1 MCATNVTTGLCLG
14 RRLVCARACGWEC
27 GARTCGGR
35 TCWPNV
41 RQEWDKDDGSSLEDK
56 VKSLHQHDV
65 PAVLVSVKLV
75 GLQAG
80 SVESGGFAVDDRL
93 LRRHLQSVARD
104 RMHQLHALHTE
115 FRADEPHAG
124 GPSTTDHSHDFF
136 VKRKFSFVVSH
147 ASRCAT
153 GCAHLVCGC
162 VGGCKPS
169 AWLCCHRALT
179 RKVLSLIRDTV
190 VEQQKHVVRDLL
202 IHALSPRC

>member
-1 MCATNVTTGLCLG
+1 M
-14 RRLVCARACGWEC
+14 RACGWEC

-35 TCWPNV
+35 TLHTCLSNV

-147 ASRCAT
+147 ASRCAR
-153 GCAHLVCGC
+153 GCAHLVCECVRGWVGVNQVRGC
-162 VGGCKPS
+162 AVIGRSHGKSCPLF
-169 AWLCCHRALT
+169 AT
-179 RKVLSLIRDTV
+179 LSSSNRSTSYV
-190 VEQQKHVVRDLL
+190 T
-202 IHALSPRC
+202 C